1 MREINSLNGK
11 PSAFKSTLET
21 KLDNEL
27 ADPRYQEAVEASAK
41 ALSDQIDK
49 DVLDSLPTYE
59 DSPQATE
66 APLEEVE
73 PAKDIAKRKPGRPPG
88 SKNKDTLFKE
98 LMTGSFQSK
107 AIADIEKVYSV
118 LFEKAHKGDMKAIK
132 MVLDRVVPVSKAVDL
147 ADMEKGGITVNV
159 SVGALEGVKEDIEDA
174 EYNEVE

>member
-27 ADPRYQEAVEASAK
+27 ADTEYV
-41 ALSDQIDK
+41 
-49 DVLDSLPTYE
+49 PTYE

-66 APLEEVE
+66 APLEEVSKTKESSQLGIE

-88 SKNKDTLFKE
+88 AKNKDTLFKE

-159 SVGALEGVKEDIEDA
+159 SVGALEGVREDIEDA
-174 EYNEVE
+174 EYNEVSE

>member
-1 MREINSLNGK
+1 MDKPMREINSLNGK
-11 PSAFKSTLET
+11 PTAFKSTLET
-21 KLDNEL
+21 KLDSEL
-27 ADPRYQEAVEASAK
+27 ANV
-41 ALSDQIDK
+41 K
-49 DVLDSLPTYE
+49 DIYE
-59 DSPQATE
+59 YAQVPLDSPQATE
-66 APLEEVE
+66 EDKEELE
-73 PAKDIAKRKPGRPPG
+73 PAKAVVKRKVGRPPG
-88 SKNKDTLFKE
+88 AKNKDTLFKE

-174 EYNEVE
+174 EYNEVSE

>member
-27 ADPRYQEAVEASAK
+27 ADMEKELFDTGSPQ
-41 ALSDQIDK
+41 
-49 DVLDSLPTYE
+49 TYE
-59 DSPQATE
+59 YSPQATE
-66 APLEEVE
+66 EDKGDEE

-88 SKNKDTLFKE
+88 AKNKDTLFKE

-147 ADMEKGGITVNV
+147 ADMEKGGTTVNV
-159 SVGALEGVKEDIEDA
+159 SVGALEGVKEEEEIEDVV
-174 EYNEVE
+174 YREVD

>member
-1 MREINSLNGK
+1 MNGK

-27 ADPRYQEAVEASAK
+27 ADTEYVPVYVYCEEES
-41 ALSDQIDK
+41 LEHFETFGEF
-49 DVLDSLPTYE
+49 LDRPSNE

-73 PAKDIAKRKPGRPPG
+73 PAKDVVKRKPGRPPG
-88 SKNKDTLFKE
+88 AKNKDTLFKE

-174 EYNEVE
+174 EYNEVSE